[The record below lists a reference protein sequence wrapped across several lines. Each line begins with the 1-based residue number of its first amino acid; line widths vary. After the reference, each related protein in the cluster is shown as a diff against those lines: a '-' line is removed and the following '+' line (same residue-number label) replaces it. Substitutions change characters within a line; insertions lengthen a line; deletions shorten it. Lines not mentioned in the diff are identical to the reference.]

1 MHSSKQV
8 TAASPAELDIEKS
21 LSLAIQNVCL
31 DGFTDVF
38 EHPFERDFLRI
49 PKFVSHVQQWLL
61 PKIKARS
68 YEQLEMR
75 PAYYT
80 LQPKSRRAY
89 EFRKVALI
97 EPMDSIKYLTLAI
110 LCASKIEQARIPK
123 DQSRVFS
130 YRFLP
135 GEDGRIWDSDWS
147 IQSFYEYAQ
156 KQSKDEGI
164 EVVVHC
170 DIANFYDRLNLHRL
184 ESTLQD
190 VGVEPWLTKCLNE
203 LLSVWSRRDS
213 YGLPVGSNAS
223 RMLAEAA
230 LIEVDK
236 YLLEEGVNFCRFV
249 DDYRFFA
256 PNVQT
261 AQNWL
266 CKLLNRLFSEGLT
279 LNSSKTRVRPAKL
292 PDQEL
297 DTAEKDLLE
306 VPKRGFVPKLGYGRI
321 PRRFFPPNE
330 EALAALR
337 DSNQGAGDVLADI
350 KANPVVEGDRFELF
364 VRLIVAKEDF
374 EMLVNVPEILKK
386 CPPFTDYVVDAL
398 SKYKDRVSSISRQKI
413 AQELGDFLSLDL
425 PEWHAAQIVKLLS
438 MAEYQNPSALRKLRR
453 SLRKDSGVYLTRIL
467 TEGLENFSNRGD
479 QYELKNAFERA
490 EPWEQRSILRIF
502 RKILPEE
509 EHKAWVRSIAIQVR
523 DDPFAEQIV
532 KPFDSRRPTKSA
544 KVEDASSGEERPSQG
559 LPDVDTF

>member
-1 MHSSKQV
+1 
-8 TAASPAELDIEKS
+8 
-21 LSLAIQNVCL
+21 
-31 DGFTDVF
+31 
-38 EHPFERDFLRI
+38 
-49 PKFVSHVQQWLL
+49 
-61 PKIKARS
+61 
-68 YEQLEMR
+68 
-75 PAYYT
+75 
-80 LQPKSRRAY
+80 
-89 EFRKVALI
+89 
-97 EPMDSIKYLTLAI
+97 
-110 LCASKIEQARIPK
+110 
-123 DQSRVFS
+123 
-130 YRFLP
+130 
-135 GEDGRIWDSDWS
+135 
-147 IQSFYEYAQ
+147 
-156 KQSKDEGI
+156 
-164 EVVVHC
+164 
-170 DIANFYDRLNLHRL
+170 
-184 ESTLQD
+184 
-190 VGVEPWLTKCLNE
+190 
-203 LLSVWSRRDS
+203 
-213 YGLPVGSNAS
+213 
-223 RMLAEAA
+223 MLAEAA

-279 LNSSKTRVRPAKL
+279 LNSSKTRVRPAKV
-292 PDQEL
+292 PDQEA
-297 DTAEKDLLE
+297 DSAEKE
-306 VPKRGFVPKLGYGRI
+306 APEAPKRGFVPKLGYGRI

-330 EALAALR
+330 EALATLR
-337 DSNQGAGDVLADI
+337 ELNQGAGDVLADI

-364 VRLIVAKEDF
+364 VRLLVAKEDF
-374 EMLVNVPEILKK
+374 EMLVNIPEILKK

-398 SKYKDRVSSISRQKI
+398 CKYKDKVSLASRLSI

-479 QYELKNAFERA
+479 QYDLKNAFERA

-509 EHKAWVRSIAIQVR
+509 EHKAWVRSIAVQVR

-532 KPFDSRRPTKSA
+532 RPFEARKPSKSGKPDQA
-544 KVEDASSGEERPSQG
+544 EHDKQE
-559 LPDVDTF
+559 LPDNDTF